1 MMTMKKSLLLFSL
14 ALSLQG
20 CGYHLGEIK
29 PTPMRRVTTIAV
41 PAFKNDTL
49 LPRLEAQTAD
59 AVAKQ
64 FQQDGTYR
72 LESTDRADAIVEGT
86 IVSVE
91 RQPMRVFANNV
102 LQTSEFE
109 LTVKVKYRVVD
120 RVTGAVLMEGN
131 AVGVTP
137 FFTESDRVNSD
148 LVTNQNMNY
157 PIAAQRMAE
166 KLVGKVAEGW

>member
-1 MMTMKKSLLLFSL
+1 MTMKKLLLMIPILL
-14 ALSLQG
+14 ALGG

-41 PAFKNDTL
+41 NTFTNKTL
-49 LPRLEAQTAD
+49 LPRVEAQTAD
-59 AVAKQ
+59 AVVKQ

-72 LESTDRADAIVEGT
+72 IESSDRADAIVEGS
-86 IVSVE
+86 IESVQ
-91 RQPMRVFANNV
+91 RQPMRVFASNV

-109 LTVKVKYRVVD
+109 LTLIVKYRVID
-120 RVTGAVLMEGN
+120 RITGAVLMEGR

-137 FFTESDRVNSD
+137 FFTETDRVNSD

-166 KLVGKVAEGW
+166 KLVSKVAEGW

>member
-1 MMTMKKSLLLFSL
+1 MTMKKLLLMIPILL
-14 ALSLQG
+14 AMGG

-41 PAFKNDTL
+41 NTFTNKTL
-49 LPRLEAQTAD
+49 LPRVEAQTAD
-59 AVAKQ
+59 AVVKQ

-72 LESTDRADAIVEGT
+72 IESADRADAIVEGS
-86 IVSVE
+86 IESVQ
-91 RQPMRVFANNV
+91 RQPMRVFASNV

-109 LTVKVKYRVVD
+109 LTLTVKYRVID
-120 RVTGAVLMEGN
+120 RITGAVLMEGR

-166 KLVGKVAEGW
+166 KLVSKVAEGW

>member
-1 MMTMKKSLLLFSL
+1 MLF
-14 ALSLQG
+14 ALSG

-29 PTPMRRVTTIAV
+29 PTPMRRVNTIAV
-41 PAFKNDTL
+41 NTFKNQTL
-49 LPRLEAQTAD
+49 IPRLEAQTAD

-72 LESTDRADAIVEGT
+72 IESADRADAIIEGS
-86 IVSVE
+86 IVSVQ
-91 RQPMRVFANNV
+91 RQPMRVFASNV

-109 LTVKVKYRVVD
+109 LTLTVAYRVID
-120 RVTGAVLMEGN
+120 RTTGAMIMQGT

-137 FFTESDRVNSD
+137 FFTEADRINSD

-166 KLVGKVAEGW
+166 KLVSKVAEGW